1 MWQKQKGR
9 ECGNRGGETARKGLF
24 DAGDCF
30 VMWEVQALDPKELA
44 ELVEIYLGHFR
55 LLPTAGGEVG
65 IESKKM
71 LDLAKILLGNMLS
84 GDRTHSGPKDPED
97 SVRRFQGSNQSK
109 VRPSPGESYLDTPL
123 AAVGIVAI
131 ETGFGGAFSRV
142 ATQ

>member
-1 MWQKQKGR
+1 
-9 ECGNRGGETARKGLF
+9 
-24 DAGDCF
+24 
-30 VMWEVQALDPKELA
+30 MWEVQALDPKELA

-71 LDLAKILLGNMLS
+71 LDLAKILLVNMLS
-84 GDRTHSGPKDPED
+84 GDPTHSGPKDPED